1 MWLRSISAQATLMT
15 GTLLLLAMLLVDFFV
30 SSLWYYQATQ
40 ARLARMQDIL
50 NSLAVPLAGGQ
61 SAGPLLERVPPDG
74 AFCLYLLDEVSQRVL
89 AQSCPLPAHLTTS
102 GGPWKSWWPRPSVQ
116 ASWSRTLF
124 PKSSNWANCTG
135 SPSI

>member
-1 MWLRSISAQATLMT
+1 MWLRSMSAQATLMT

-50 NSLAVPLAGGQ
+50 NILAIPLAGGQ

-89 AQSCPLPAHLTTS
+89 AQSCPLPAHQI
-102 GGPWKSWWPRPSVQ
+102 GRAHV
-116 ASWSRTLF
+116 
-124 PKSSNWANCTG
+124 
-135 SPSI
+135 